1 MIFILSYI
9 LGEGFI
15 MIIGGMFVQ
24 GFYSIFLVN
33 YTFYDIKYIKIE
45 SYLSTEQ

>member
-1 MIFILSYI
+1 MIFNVSYI

-15 MIIGGMFVQ
+15 MIIGGMFV
-24 GFYSIFLVN
+24 VN